1 MDGCFACLSVCIPMP
16 GPRWPRRKQWICGI
30 GLQIVVNCHLG
41 AGNWSLTIWKTK
53 QVLLNRYV
61 KQSLLPWSCSISQA
75 GLELT
80 FSPGWLHN
88 GNLFQG
94 YRTSSPCPYPR
105 ISLWSCLFT
114 GALLTYNSPIP
125 SIWLI
130 GFWYTHYNVI
140 VLHCSKISV
149 TWNLPCGLL
158 LSLQFNKF
166 NFFHNSTDITTTYF

>member
-1 MDGCFACLSVCIPMP
+1 MFCLSVCVHMHAWPKMAKEEAMDLWDWITDSCELPP
-16 GPRWPRRKQWICGI
+16 GCWELKPH
-30 GLQIVVNCHLG
+30 HLEDQ
-41 AGNWSLTIWKTK
+41 AM
-53 QVLLNRYV
+53 LLNRYV

-114 GALLTYNSPIP
+114 RALLTYNSHCIQFTHLKYLTHW
-125 SIWLI
+125 ILV
-130 GFWYTHYNVI
+130 YT
-140 VLHCSKISV
+140 
-149 TWNLPCGLL
+149 
-158 LSLQFNKF
+158 LQC
-166 NFFHNSTDITTTYF
+166 